1 MLEPNVALPVCQ
13 VPVNAVKY
21 YDMENSEDIW
31 KVCAM
36 CRHFDAV
43 DGGLAI
49 EGMADTEYGVFMCRK
64 LDVERREDYAL
75 APVEKDLENPRPNK
89 CPFWEPWQNRAD
101 IGTLE
106 IKSYT
111 QEDIEAIL
119 DDLSGDDEQE
129 P

>member
-1 MLEPNVALPVCQ
+1 
-13 VPVNAVKY
+13 
-21 YDMENSEDIW
+21 MESRDDIW

-36 CRHFDAV
+36 CRHFDALEQ
-43 DGGLAI
+43 GLAV
-49 EGMADTEYGVFMCRK
+49 EGMADTEYGVFRCRK

-75 APVEKDLENPRPNK
+75 APADEDLENPSPGK

-106 IKSYT
+106 IKSYSP
-111 QEDIEAIL
+111 EDIEAII